1 MVRSGEV
8 SCSDLQRAPSHWVL
22 LVSHLVRGL
31 IPSWGSTLM
40 TIANSNH
47 LPKALLQMPP
57 HCGVR
62 GSTYGF
68 GGGDTTS
75 SHILSAICHPQVH
88 ALLLGFPVLYPRL
101 PELSHMPAAICWA
114 RAFLQASLP
123 AYPIPPAPNL
133 LVLFPSF
140 FPAVSN
146 LDSSPSISEGCS
158 VGMVD

>member
-68 GGGDTTS
+68 GGGHYFLSHSVCNLPSSGACSAPGVPCPVSETS
-75 SHILSAICHPQVH
+75 GALSHACSD
-88 ALLLGFPVLYPRL
+88 LLGQSILAGLTSCLPHPPCPQSSCPVPQF
-101 PELSHMPAAICWA
+101 LSCC
-114 RAFLQASLP
+114 LQP
-123 AYPIPPAPNL
+123 GL
-133 LVLFPSF
+133 LSQHLRGLLSR
-140 FPAVSN
+140 N
-146 LDSSPSISEGCS
+146 G
-158 VGMVD
+158 